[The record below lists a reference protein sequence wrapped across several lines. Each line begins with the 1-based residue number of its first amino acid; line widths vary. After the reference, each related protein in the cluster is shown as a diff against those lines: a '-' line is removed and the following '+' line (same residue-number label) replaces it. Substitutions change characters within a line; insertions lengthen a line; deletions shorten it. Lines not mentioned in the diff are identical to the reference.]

1 MAISLI
7 TRVRSLP
14 EGVLGCVISYIPP
27 NKTAQI
33 IRDAWYNDNLKLKY
47 VRRYQVHNNN
57 HYLQIFN
64 CLAPIVCGS
73 TIYGDVDGGGM
84 CIIRTNISI
93 GEKIRLMKLVQKNI
107 V

>member
-7 TRVRSLP
+7 TRVRNLP

-33 IRDAWYNDNLKLKY
+33 IRDAWNNDNLKLKY
-47 VRRYQVHNNN
+47 LRRYEVNNKN
-57 HYLQIFN
+57 HYVQIFN
-64 CLAPIVCGS
+64 CLAPTVCGS
-73 TIYGDVDGGGM
+73 TVYGDVDGDGM
-84 CIIRTNISI
+84 CIIRTKISI
-93 GEKIRLMKLVQKNI
+93 GEKVRLMKLVQKDI